1 MGLFDFRY
9 HSWLTCDGSLKD
21 SYAIYNKGCGMP
33 ARPIFR
39 SDHAAKRQNRVEED
53 KAVFAKQEAGM
64 ARRARP
70 VMRVTQP
77 RQLRLDFVRPEHE
90 WIEEA
95 VARAVAFKPRPQKLH
110 LIRDFR
116 RVSYKYARIQMSAH
130 SWYRDPVEALIYHCL
145 MDRLE
150 EARIAIEDPGSEL
163 RRLEE
168 KAVCRNW
175 PDKVLNKRRAQL
187 IARMSNRYE
196 HLNISLLLQMMR
208 QMQSKEMKK
217 GGVKQ
222 EIRRLWRKAKRRH
235 KSRKTFP
242 KQLEKL
248 QSCMQA
254 LDDEGQKLKLMS
266 WVEWLDSQA
275 RKVIF
280 DIEEDIVRMAAE
292 GRVLKDELPRGRKA
306 VRSKTGL
313 WRSRNVMVI
322 ADLGEDWEVLRVLAI
337 VTPSE
342 YNKKRNRRAKS
353 AKPPYRNRP
362 PRSQRR
368 R

>member
-1 MGLFDFRY
+1 
-9 HSWLTCDGSLKD
+9 
-21 SYAIYNKGCGMP
+21 MP

-39 SDHAAKRQNRVEED
+39 SDHTAVKRQSRAEED
-53 KAVFAKQEAGM
+53 KAAFAKQEAGT
-64 ARRARP
+64 ARQIRP
-70 VMRVTQP
+70 VMRVAQP

-95 VARAVAFKPRPQKLH
+95 AARAVELKPRPQQLH
-110 LIRDFR
+110 MIRDFR

-130 SWYRDPVEALIYHCL
+130 GWYRDPVEALIYHCL

-168 KAVCRNW
+168 RAIRKGW
-175 PDKVLNKRRAQL
+175 PNKVLNKRRAQL
-187 IARMSNRYE
+187 IARMSNRDE
-196 HLNISLLLQMMR
+196 RLDMSQLLQMMR
-208 QMQSKEMKK
+208 QMQSKETKK

-235 KSRKTFP
+235 RVRKSFP

-248 QSCMQA
+248 QNRMQA

-266 WVEWLDSQA
+266 WVEWLDGQA
-275 RKVIF
+275 RKAIF
-280 DIEEDIVRMAAE
+280 DIEEDIVRMAEE

-313 WRSRNVMVI
+313 WRPRNVMVV
-322 ADLGEDWEVLRVLAI
+322 ADLDEDWDVLRVLAV
-337 VTPSE
+337 VTPAE
-342 YNKKRNRRAKS
+342 YNKKRNRRVKGG
-353 AKPPYRNRP
+353 KPAYRNRP
-362 PRSQRR
+362 PRSQRYR
-368 R
+368 